1 MTRASLATVYPSI
14 LTSYFCAQWWVL
26 VACLVGLWVALGG
39 LSGAMGW
46 VWGSWGGIG
55 LGEDARGAMGPW
67 LACVWVLRC
76 LAGGP
81 GALVGL
87 VGGLAVGLGAWLA

>member
-26 VACLVGLWVALGG
+26 VACLVGVWVALVG

-46 VWGSWGGIG
+46 GLGLGCGSWGLAGLIG
-55 LGEDARGAMGPW
+55 L
-67 LACVWVLRC
+67 C
-76 LAGGP
+76 
-81 GALVGL
+81 
-87 VGGLAVGLGAWLA
+87 GLGAWLWVLGPGWPVWAGGA